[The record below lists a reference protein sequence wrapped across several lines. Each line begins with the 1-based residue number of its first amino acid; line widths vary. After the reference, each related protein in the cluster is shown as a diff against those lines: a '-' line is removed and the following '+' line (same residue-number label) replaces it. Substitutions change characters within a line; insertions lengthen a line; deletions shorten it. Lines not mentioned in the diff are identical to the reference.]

1 MAESMRARI
10 KQLEK
15 TNKQLEENALNQRAE
30 FNQLANVVHEY
41 ITFKGDLEGFQKY
54 VEENML
60 KMKEEVNAKKEHN
73 G

>member
-1 MAESMRARI
+1 MAQKRETLGDKVKR
-10 KQLEK
+10 
-15 TNKQLEENALNQRAE
+15 LEENALNQRAE

-54 VEENML
+54 VEESML
-60 KMKEEVNAKKEHN
+60 KMKEELNAKKKHN